1 MTRNM
6 KKFSSNKNGE
16 QMAKVKCMSLK
27 QQICLEGQVVEE
39 EQKVRGE
46 YKRREANIKKGLER
60 MCQISVKVGGL
71 IRRRGQ
77 CLWMSM
83 SMLVLY
89 CFSIVATLQVS
100 SGRADNKG

>member
-27 QQICLEGQVVEE
+27 QQICQGGGQVVEE

-60 MCQISVKVGGL
+60 MCQIKV
-71 IRRRGQ
+71 
-77 CLWMSM
+77 
-83 SMLVLY
+83 
-89 CFSIVATLQVS
+89 
-100 SGRADNKG
+100 